1 MADQVMDK
9 AEFPTVIGP
18 DASFKGE
25 LSFEKGVK
33 LLGKFE
39 GQITTKG
46 TLLVASGSSLKAGV
60 QAGGIA
66 VEGEVEGNLAATER
80 IELRSS
86 AKLHGDIRTAR
97 LVVADGAT
105 FFGSV
110 QVGADAAKQSGTKL
124 TAAPVKIESPD
135 RRTEP
140 MLATAKR

>member
-1 MADQVMDK
+1 MADQDMDK
-9 AEFPTVIGP
+9 SEFPTVIGP

-46 TLLVASGSSLKAGV
+46 TLVVASGSTLKANV
-60 QAGGIA
+60 QAGGVA
-66 VEGEVEGNLAATER
+66 VEGEVEGNLTATER

-105 FFGSV
+105 FIGAV
-110 QVGADAAKQSGTKL
+110 QVGVDAAKQSGSKPA
-124 TAAPVKIESPD
+124 AAPTKIESPD
-135 RRTEP
+135 RRSEP
-140 MLATAKR
+140 VLATAKR